1 VLSLACRRVW
11 KFLACRRSTFNDSNS
26 VSEQAL
32 SQQLPLR
39 LIEAASRI
47 ITAAVKAVPVKQIG
61 YSRLIST
68 LTFS

>member
-1 VLSLACRRVW
+1 MEVPCVQAFDLQRFEQRL
-11 KFLACRRSTFNDSNS
+11 
-26 VSEQAL
+26 EQAL